1 MPSGYSRHELFAVDL
16 VDFSIDSS
24 EQLAAISDALID
36 GPAHTPP
43 AQLHREG
50 GSTLTA
56 VIGWRALRVVD
67 NWTIVGVIS
76 VSQTGKVTDA
86 DYYAAR
92 W

>member
-16 VDFSIDSS
+16 VDFGIDSS
-24 EQLAAISDALID
+24 EQLAAIFDALIV
-36 GPAHTPP
+36 GGLAHTQT
-43 AQLHREG
+43 AQLRHKR

-76 VSQTGKVTDA
+76 V
-86 DYYAAR
+86 
-92 W
+92 